1 MSKKEEPAMG
11 VRTAPFTKPV
21 KVPNWTK
28 FLRLETYIKQIETQ
42 NNNVTEDVPTNKIR
56 RFCGKYKNEQRD

>member
-11 VRTAPFTKPV
+11 VRMAPFIKPV
-21 KVPNWTK
+21 KVPNSTK

-42 NNNVTEDVPTNKIR
+42 NNNVTEDMPTNKIQ
-56 RFCGKYKNEQRD
+56 RFCEKYKNKQGD

>member
-1 MSKKEEPAMG
+1 MLVFEVVNEITEQNTVNISKIVQSLMSKKEEPAMG

-28 FLRLETYIKQIETQ
+28 FLRLETYIKQIET
-42 NNNVTEDVPTNKIR
+42 
-56 RFCGKYKNEQRD
+56 